1 MKEHR
6 RIFPVEMMCKV
17 FQVSNSGFYYWL
29 KHPKGKR
36 LADQDALLREIDE
49 VYQEKKG
56 IYGSPRITEEL
67 RKKGIKTSRPRV
79 ARLMRKFNIRSI
91 VRKNWVSTTDSKHK
105 YPVAENILNRDFYAA
120 RIGEKWVSDLTYI
133 QTAEGWLY
141 LTTVIDLADR
151 KVIGWS
157 LSDGMD
163 AKSTT
168 VKAFQ
173 MAKINRPVTSNL
185 IFHSDRGVQYACAE
199 FRVQLKE
206 MPITQSMSRK
216 GNCWDNAVAESF
228 FKTMKTEMVYH
239 KKFKTREQASIA
251 IFEYI
256 EIWYNRKR
264 SHSTLG
270 YLSPIEF
277 ENTLINNEKAA

>member
-1 MKEHR
+1 
-6 RIFPVEMMCKV
+6 MCRV
-17 FQVSNSGFYYWL
+17 FRVSNSSFYYWL
-29 KHPKGKR
+29 KHPQGKR
-36 LADQDALLREIDE
+36 IAEQNALLAEINE
-49 VYQEKKG
+49 IYIKNKK
-56 IYGSPRITEEL
+56 IYGSPRITAEL
-67 RKKGIKTSRPRV
+67 RKKGINTSRQRV
-79 ARLMRKFNIRSI
+79 SRLMRKFNIRSI
-91 VRKNWVSTTDSKHK
+91 VRKSWVQTTDSEHKH
-105 YPVAENILNRDFYAA
+105 PVAENILNRDFYAA

-141 LTTVIDLADR
+141 LTTVIDLGDR

-157 LSDGMD
+157 LSEGMD

-168 VKAFQ
+168 VKAFR
-173 MAKINRPVTSNL
+173 MAKINRPIISNL
-185 IFHSDRGVQYACAE
+185 IFHSDRGIQYACAE
-199 FRVQLKE
+199 FRAQLKGL
-206 MPITQSMSRK
+206 PITQSMSRK

-239 KKFKTREQASIA
+239 NKFKTRKQASMA

-270 YLSPIEF
+270 YLSPMGF
-277 ENTLINNEKAA
+277 ENTLTNNEKAG

>member
-6 RIFPVEMMCKV
+6 RIFPVERMCRV

-29 KHPKGKR
+29 KHPQGKR
-36 LADQDALLREIDE
+36 LARQHALLIEIKE
-49 VYQEKKG
+49 VYHEKKG
-56 IYGSPRITEEL
+56 IYGSPRITVEL
-67 RKKGIKTSRPRV
+67 RKKGIKASRPRV

-91 VRKNWVSTTDSKHK
+91 VRKSWVRTTDSQHRH
-105 YPVAENILNRDFYAA
+105 PLAENILDRNFYATG
-120 RIGEKWVSDLTYI
+120 IGEKWVSDLTYI
-133 QTAEGWLY
+133 QTGEGWMY
-141 LTTVIDLADR
+141 LTTVMDLCDR

-157 LSDGMD
+157 LSEGME
-163 AKSTT
+163 AKNTT

-173 MAKINRPVTSNL
+173 MAKTNRPVAGKL

-199 FRVQLKE
+199 FRVQFKGS
-206 MPITQSMSRK
+206 PIMQSMSRK

-239 KKFKTREQASIA
+239 TKFKTRKQAFMA

-270 YLSPIEF
+270 FLSPVEF
-277 ENTLINNEKAA
+277 ENALINKEKVA

>member
-1 MKEHR
+1 
-6 RIFPVEMMCKV
+6 MMCRV
-17 FQVSNSGFYYWL
+17 FRVSNSGFYYWL
-29 KHPKGKR
+29 KYPQGKR
-36 LADQDALLREIDE
+36 LTSQIALMVEINE
-49 VYQEKKG
+49 VYHEKKG
-56 IYGSPRITEEL
+56 IYGSPRITMEL
-67 RKKGIKTSRPRV
+67 RKKGIKVSRPRV

-91 VRKNWVSTTDSKHK
+91 VRRSWVTTTNSEHRHPIAK
-105 YPVAENILNRDFYAA
+105 NILGRDFYAGG
-120 RIGEKWVSDLTYI
+120 IGEKWVSDLTYI
-133 QTAEGWLY
+133 QTVEGWLY
-141 LTTVIDLADR
+141 LTTVMDLCDR

-157 LSDGMD
+157 LSEGMD
-163 AKSTT
+163 AKNTT

-173 MAKINRPVTSNL
+173 MAKTNRPITGTL

-199 FRVQLKE
+199 FRAQLKGL
-206 MPITQSMSRK
+206 PIVQSMSRK

-239 KKFKTREQASIA
+239 TKFKTRREASMA

-270 YLSPIEF
+270 FLSPVEF
-277 ENTLINNEKAA
+277 ENELINKEKMA